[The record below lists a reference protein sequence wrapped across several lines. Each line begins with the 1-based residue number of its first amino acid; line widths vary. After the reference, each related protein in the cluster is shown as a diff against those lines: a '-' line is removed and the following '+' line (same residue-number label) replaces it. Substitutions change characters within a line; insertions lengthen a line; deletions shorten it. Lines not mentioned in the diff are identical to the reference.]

1 MIEQKLRHVVR
12 DILDF
17 PKPGI
22 VFKDITPIL
31 QDPALCNEVVEA
43 FVKQLGGAVLDVVVG
58 VESRGFFFGM
68 MLAHR
73 LNLPFIPIRKP
84 GKLPYTTIQQA
95 YDLEY
100 GSSTIEI
107 HADAFPSGTR
117 VLLHDDLLAT
127 GGTIIAASKLIE
139 RMGGTVAAMAFV
151 IDLDFLGARKILTPF
166 CQDKN
171 IISLVSYQ

>member
-1 MIEQKLRHVVR
+1 MIEQKLNNVVR
-12 DILDF
+12 DVLDF

-31 QDPALCNEVVEA
+31 QDPALCEEIIDE
-43 FVKQLGGAVLDVVVG
+43 FIIQLKDIELDVVIG

-68 MLAHR
+68 MLASR
-73 LNLPFIPIRKP
+73 LKLPFVPIRKE
-84 GKLPYTTIQQA
+84 GKLPYSTIKQV

-107 HADAFPSGTR
+107 HEDAFPAGTR

-127 GGTIIAASKLIE
+127 GGTIVAASKLIE
-139 RMGGTVAAMAFV
+139 QMGGKVSTMAFV
-151 IDLDFLGARKILTPF
+151 ISLDFLDGRKRLTPF
-166 CQDKN
+166 CSK
-171 IISLVSYQ
+171 IISLASY

>member
-1 MIEQKLRHVVR
+1 MIEKKLGATIR
-12 DILDF
+12 DIIDF

-31 QDPALCNEVVEA
+31 QDPALCREVVNA
-43 FVKQLGGAVLDVVVG
+43 FVEQLKGVELDVVVG

-68 MLAHR
+68 MLAER

-84 GKLPYTTIQQA
+84 GKLPYVTIQQS

-107 HADAFPSGTR
+107 HKDAFSKGSR

-139 RMGGTVAAMAFV
+139 QMGGSVSAITFV
-151 IDLDFLGARKILTPF
+151 ISLDFLGAKKHLESY
-166 CQDKN
+166 CNK
-171 IISLVSYQ
+171 IISLISYQ

>member
-1 MIEQKLRHVVR
+1 MIDRKLRSTVR

-31 QDPALCNEVVEA
+31 QDPVLSREVVDA
-43 FVKQLGGAVLDVVVG
+43 FIEQLEGVELDVVVG

-68 MLAHR
+68 MLAER
-73 LNLPFIPIRKP
+73 LNLPFVPIRKP
-84 GKLPYTTIQQA
+84 GKLPYATIRQS

-107 HADAFPSGTR
+107 HEDAFPAGSR
-117 VLLHDDLLAT
+117 ILLHDDLLAT

-139 RMGGTVAAMAFV
+139 QMGGTVSAMAFV
-151 IDLDFLGARKILTPF
+151 ISLDFLGAKKQLESY
-166 CQDKN
+166 CNKV
-171 IISLVSYQ
+171 ISLISY

>member
-1 MIEQKLRHVVR
+1 MIEQKLKLTVR

-31 QDPALCNEVVEA
+31 QDPLLCREVVDGFIDRLKGIE
-43 FVKQLGGAVLDVVVG
+43 FDVVVG

-68 MLAHR
+68 MLAER

-84 GKLPYTTIQQA
+84 GKLPYTTIQQS

-107 HADAFPSGTR
+107 H
-117 VLLHDDLLAT
+117 
-127 GGTIIAASKLIE
+127 
-139 RMGGTVAAMAFV
+139 
-151 IDLDFLGARKILTPF
+151 
-166 CQDKN
+166 
-171 IISLVSYQ
+171 